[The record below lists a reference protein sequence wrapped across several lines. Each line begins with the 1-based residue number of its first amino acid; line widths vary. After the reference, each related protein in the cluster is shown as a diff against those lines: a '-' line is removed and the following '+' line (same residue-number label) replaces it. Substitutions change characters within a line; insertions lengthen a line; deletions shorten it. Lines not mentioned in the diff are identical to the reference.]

1 MNSKIF
7 KTTFMIAA
15 LIAYNF
21 LFWQEK
27 FGINLMLFT
36 LLLSIYIVSQ
46 NKESVRSLKI
56 ITLLVAVML
65 TGFMVSINNSG
76 ISKFTHIFSFLL
88 LTGFVH
94 EQKMR
99 SLYFAFA
106 NVFVNFSLAPLTL
119 ANRVKSTS
127 AKIKGLQIFFFYVK
141 IFFIPLLVLSVFYL
155 LYANANYYFSEFFS
169 GFWNF
174 VNELLKRFFE
184 QISILRILFLLTGA
198 LIITGVTAKK
208 YFSYFLS
215 NDLSYS
221 DFLKR
226 EKMTRSLQNK
236 KTAKKFS
243 SFNGL
248 TKELKAGI
256 ALMASLNILIL
267 VLNFIDVKLL
277 WFGFYA
283 PNQFSMKNFVHE
295 GTYFLIMSI
304 LISIIIVLYFFRKN
318 LNFYSRNKF
327 LKYLSYTWIFQ
338 NVILCISVCIRNN
351 YYIFYDGLA
360 YRRIGLFAF
369 LIVTIFGLLTLVF
382 KIKKLKSFY
391 YLLRINTRSVYAVL
405 IFLCFFNWDMI
416 IAKTNINH
424 WNGSGIDMDFY
435 LRLSPE
441 TYPLIYANLDKIERQ
456 MQQHKMTGVIW
467 VKNLDINK
475 FKEALD
481 HKRNKFISE
490 YQNYSWVSWN
500 HSDQGAF
507 NSLTQPE
514 FKKLSL
520 KK

>member
-15 LIAYNF
+15 LVAYNF

-36 LLLSIYIVSQ
+36 ILLCIYIVSQ
-46 NKESVRSLKI
+46 NKESVRSPKVI
-56 ITLLVAVML
+56 LLLIAVIL

-76 ISKFTHIFSFLL
+76 ISKFTHIFSFLVL
-88 LTGFVH
+88 SGFVH

-106 NVFVNFSLAPLTL
+106 NVFVNFFLAPVTLT
-119 ANRVKSTS
+119 NNIKSAS
-127 AKIKGLQIFFFYVK
+127 AKIKGVQIFFFYLK
-141 IFFIPLLVLSVFYL
+141 LFFIPLLIISVFYL
-155 LYANANYYFSEFFS
+155 LYANANSYFSEFFS

-174 VNELLKRFFE
+174 VNDLLKRFFE
-184 QISILRILFLLTGA
+184 NVSILKILFLLTGVM
-198 LIITGVTAKK
+198 IITGTTAKK

-226 EKMTRSLQNK
+226 EKMSRSLQTK
-236 KTAKKFS
+236 QTQKTFF

-256 ALMASLNILIL
+256 VLIAALNLLIL
-267 VLNFIDVKLL
+267 VLNFIDIKLL

-295 GTYFLIMSI
+295 GTYFLIISI
-304 LISIIIVLYFFRKN
+304 LISMIIVLYFFRKN
-318 LNFYSRNKF
+318 LNFYSKNKL
-327 LKYLSYTWIFQ
+327 LKYLSYFWIFQ
-338 NVILCISVCIRNN
+338 NIILCISVCIRNQ

-391 YLLRINTRSVYAVL
+391 YLLRINTWSVYIIM

-441 TYPLIYANLDKIERQ
+441 TYPLIYANLDKIEKQ
-456 MQQHKMTGVIW
+456 MRQHKMTGVIW

-475 FKEALD
+475 FKNALD
-481 HKRNKFISE
+481 HKRDAFLSD
-490 YQNYSWVSWN
+490 YRDYSWVSWN
-500 HSDQGAF
+500 HSDQAAYH
-507 NSLTQPE
+507 SLTQPE
-514 FKKLSL
+514 FKKLSF